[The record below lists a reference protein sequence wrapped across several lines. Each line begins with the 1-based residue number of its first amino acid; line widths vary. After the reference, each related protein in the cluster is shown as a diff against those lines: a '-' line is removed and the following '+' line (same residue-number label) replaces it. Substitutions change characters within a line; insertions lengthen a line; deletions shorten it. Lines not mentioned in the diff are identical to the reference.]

1 MEPKKVLISG
11 AGPVGLSLG
20 LALAKKGVEVHVF
33 EAEDELSDEMR
44 ASTIHASTLE
54 MFAEWGVADAVIA
67 RGHKIDRL
75 QFWERQARTKIAE
88 FPYSLIAHDTPYP
101 FRLQCPQNYV
111 TRILKPALEATG
123 RGFLHMG
130 HRTTGFRQ
138 TDSGTEI
145 HVDTKAGP
153 KVFEG
158 DYLVACDGAHSPIR
172 KQLGLALHGKTYQDQ
187 FLLVGTD
194 LNLSKY
200 FPGIAGCAYLYD
212 PEEWVI
218 AMQLPDLVRTV
229 FRLDHDADPVLAKS
243 EAEVRARM
251 KRLLGEEVPF
261 QIKVTGVYSVHQ
273 RVSESFRVKRVLLAG
288 DAAHLNNPT
297 GGMGMNGGVHD
308 AHHLARA
315 LLSVFAGGSD
325 KALDEYS
332 EARRRVAVEG
342 VQASAD
348 RNYSDLV
355 ASAAEAEKRNAEIR
369 AAAADP
375 ALARAYLLRAA
386 MLTGSFAHR
395 AA

>member
-1 MEPKKVLISG
+1 MENHTVLISG

-20 LALAKKGVEVHVF
+20 LALAKQGVHVHVF

-75 QFWERQARTKIAE
+75 QFWERQSKTKVAE
-88 FPYSLIAHDTPYP
+88 FPYSLIAKDTPYP

-123 RGFLHMG
+123 RGTVHMG

-138 TDSGTEI
+138 TESGAEI
-145 HVDTKAGP
+145 HVETKDGLKAF
-153 KVFEG
+153 KG

-194 LNLSKY
+194 LKLSEY

-229 FRLDHDADPVLAKS
+229 FRLDHDADPALAKS
-243 EAEVRARM
+243 EPQVRARM
-251 KRLLGEEVPF
+251 KRFLGKEVPF
-261 QIKVTGVYSVHQ
+261 EIKVTGVYSVHQ
-273 RVSESFRVKRVLLAG
+273 RVAESFRVMRVLLAG

-308 AHHLARA
+308 AHHLASA
-315 LLSVFAGGSD
+315 LVSVFQGGSD
-325 KALDEYS
+325 AALDEYS
-332 EARRRVAVEG
+332 DVRRGVAIRG
-342 VQASAD
+342 VQATAD
-348 RNYSDLV
+348 RNYSQL
-355 ASAAEAEKRNAEIR
+355 AAAEADAEARNAEIR

-375 ALARAYLLRAA
+375 ELARAYLLRAA
-386 MLTGSFAHR
+386 MLTDRFARR